1 VFFLN
6 FLCLIGAERKKLRRT
21 HIFLLLL
28 LPVVFLWI
36 PGIIHADINFD
47 RRGIPITPEKN
58 FFIQGF
64 MGMAWFMIPA
74 SLVIC
79 TILLIQTE
87 RSQRGMLKML
97 SLPVNMAVLNL
108 TKFTMLLCL
117 LAVQMVLSVGA
128 YYLSALAASK
138 LQHYNLLLEPLYVI
152 RTTAQIYAGA
162 VPVAAVFW
170 MLAVWIRTPVLSA
183 GIGLISIVPSVLI
196 IQSKFFY
203 LFPASYPFYLLM
215 VAYGKA
221 AKGIFHTTV
230 KWLPLLPATIL
241 ITLAALALSCLR
253 FGASDR
259 KG

>member
-1 VFFLN
+1 
-6 FLCLIGAERKKLRRT
+6 
-21 HIFLLLL
+21 
-28 LPVVFLWI
+28 
-36 PGIIHADINFD
+36 
-47 RRGIPITPEKN
+47 
-58 FFIQGF
+58 

-108 TKFTMLLCL
+108 AKFTMLLCL

-170 MLAVWIRTPVLSA
+170 MLAVWIRTFIRRHRAYFHRAVGTDHSVQVFLFIPCEL
-183 GIGLISIVPSVLI
+183 SVL
-196 IQSKFFY
+196 
-203 LFPASYPFYLLM
+203 P
-215 VAYGKA
+215 AYGCLWKSCKRYLSYNCQMAPFA
-221 AKGIFHTTV
+221 ACHHFNHACRTCLI
-230 KWLPLLPATIL
+230 LPAVWRLRQERLIIVYQNLTSGFTLRYPALTITSSQQL
-241 ITLAALALSCLR
+241 
-253 FGASDR
+253 
-259 KG
+259 